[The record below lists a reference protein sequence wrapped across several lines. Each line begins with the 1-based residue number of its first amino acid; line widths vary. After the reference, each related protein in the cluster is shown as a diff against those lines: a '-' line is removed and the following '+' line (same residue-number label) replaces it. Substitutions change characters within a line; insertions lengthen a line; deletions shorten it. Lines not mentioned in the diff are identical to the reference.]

1 VIRLLRVAVP
11 AGAQV
16 NVTGVIRGVAG
27 VRISTPAARNDP
39 AESCERRSA
48 VVVCTQSEEAC
59 PMPAATWR
67 FRLRKLAGRAGWIRL
82 SFVVGGV
89 ASGRS

>member
-11 AGAQV
+11 AGARV
-16 NVTGVIRGVAG
+16 NVIGVIPGVAG

-59 PMPAATWR
+59 PIPAATWR
-67 FRLRKLAGRAGWIRL
+67 FQLRKLAGPAGLIRL
-82 SFVVGGV
+82 SFVVGR
-89 ASGRS
+89 GRS